1 MTNNRVD
8 ENAIKHIARDGMIID
23 TDVTG
28 NRVIENNLNRI
39 DGNGVTIFG
48 D

>member
-1 MTNNRVD
+1 
-8 ENAIKHIARDGMIID
+8 MIID
-23 TDVTG
+23 ADVTG